1 MSKGLIY
8 VIIIFI
14 VVVYIYTF
22 VKWKKRRERLKSSDI
37 DAFKK
42 KFAINGQKNEK
53 EQNDADILPDMR
65 IDYVDKSEYYSAIQ
79 AEVQNS
85 TVNKNEKKKFE
96 LKF

>member
-1 MSKGLIY
+1 
-8 VIIIFI
+8 
-14 VVVYIYTF
+14 
-22 VKWKKRRERLKSSDI
+22 
-37 DAFKK
+37 
-42 KFAINGQKNEK
+42 
-53 EQNDADILPDMR
+53 MR